1 MVLHGESV
9 QLPTSAPLCVTVRTA
24 AFAAAGEASARTS
37 AAVRTAQR
45 RGDRD
50 RLQEADKDFT
60 FRSKRKASKPF
71 TSQPPGQHASDGSAP
86 FGSRRPCTFP
96 ARATQP
102 RPSAKRK
109 MRCTRLRT
117 PPPRRVPARRGDRP
131 RPSYDREIRRAK
143 GSRWSRARPIRTPW
157 VPFCVRHWVQQR
169 FWSL

>member
-71 TSQPPGQHASDGSAP
+71 TSQPLASTHLMEARRSAP
-86 FGSRRPCTFP
+86 AAHARSLLAPPNHDP
-96 ARATQP
+96 AQ
-102 RPSAKRK
+102 SA
-109 MRCTRLRT
+109 RCAALGCA
-117 PPPRRVPARRGDRP
+117 PPHRGG
-131 RPSYDREIRRAK
+131 YRRA
-143 GSRWSRARPIRTPW
+143 
-157 VPFCVRHWVQQR
+157 V
-169 FWSL
+169 